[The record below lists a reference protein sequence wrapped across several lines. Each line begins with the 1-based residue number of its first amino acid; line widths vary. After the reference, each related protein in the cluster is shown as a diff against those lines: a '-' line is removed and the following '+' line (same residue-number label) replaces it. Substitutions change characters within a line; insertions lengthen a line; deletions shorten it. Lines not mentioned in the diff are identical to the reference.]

1 MDIKQIKGTKRRH
14 LAEKFAELGFTQGVE
29 IGTCH
34 GKFAQVLCESNPKL
48 KLTTIDPYVAVYQ
61 DARTQR
67 IGNEKQ
73 SSLYEEAK
81 NRLKPY
87 KCKIIK
93 KHSFEA
99 VLDFP
104 YESIDF
110 VYIDG
115 SHEFDYIICDIIEW
129 ARRVKKGGIISGHDY
144 SEKRMPGVV
153 KSVNIYAEEHNI
165 KNLYITDERS
175 PSWWFERTW

>member
-1 MDIKQIKGTKRRH
+1 MDIKRIKQSKRRH
-14 LAEKFAELGFTQGVE
+14 LTEKFAELGFTKGVE

-34 GKFAQVLCESNPKL
+34 GKFAQVLCENNSKL

-61 DARTQR
+61 DKRTQR

-73 SSLYEEAK
+73 ESLYKEAK
-81 NRLKPY
+81 KRLNPY
-87 KCKIIK
+87 KCDIVR
-93 KHSFEA
+93 KHSLEA

-115 SHEFDYIICDIIEW
+115 SHKFDYVICDIIEW
-129 ARRVKKGGIISGHDY
+129 ARRVKKDGIISGHDY
-144 SEKRMPGVV
+144 SQKRMPEVV
-153 KSVNIYAEEHNI
+153 EAVNVYAKQHDI
-165 KNLYITDERS
+165 PTIYITDERS